1 MARKK
6 LLTEGEIRQFMK
18 LANLRPVGQQR
29 LSEMYGTKPGLR
41 DDEMGDEMGDEMAP
55 EMPVDDMA
63 PEGEEEVEDVELGPE
78 PEEGGGGM
86 VSMDDFMSALERA
99 IEEVTGEE
107 ADVSEDPG
115 DEELPGDEGDEGG
128 MEMDMAM
135 DMDAEEEE
143 PMMEEREA
151 EARRKKR
158 EKMKQQEEEEEK
170 AKGKGK
176 KGFAEGWEKPKSAS
190 GSGPSKKGGKID
202 RGDVANVVPSSGQ
215 LKEEEEELE
224 ERAPRMQRRASDFP
238 STEPGR
244 KFGKPKKEKP
254 IVGPEGEG
262 AGEDED
268 PLRYKGSKGKRPGTG
283 VGIAGVTSE
292 EIVHEVAKRVAERL
306 QAQNSK
312 EKMIDQLAERIMKR
326 LTKM

>member
-18 LANLRPVGQQR
+18 LANLRPIAKGR
-29 LSEMYGTKPGLR
+29 LSEMGYPAQR
-41 DDEMGDEMGDEMAP
+41 DDEMGDEMPPPEDEAPMGDEDI
-55 EMPVDDMA
+55 EMDMDM
-63 PEGEEEVEDVELGPE
+63 DVEPA
-78 PEEGGGGM
+78 EGGGDM

-107 ADVSEDPG
+107 ADVSEEPG
-115 DEELPGDEGDEGG
+115 DEE
-128 MEMDMAM
+128 EMDMGAEEPAM
-135 DMDAEEEE
+135 DMGDEEE